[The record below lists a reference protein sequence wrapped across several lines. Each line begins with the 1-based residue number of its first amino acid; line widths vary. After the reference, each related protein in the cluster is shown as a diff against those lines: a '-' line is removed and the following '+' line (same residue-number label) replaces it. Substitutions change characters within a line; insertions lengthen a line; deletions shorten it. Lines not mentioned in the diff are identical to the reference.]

1 MTFKKLP
8 AGLAVSHALAALP
21 LAALAQAAATAPA
34 AAKSASPPAT
44 DRAAYQK
51 RTDVPRNTFRHI
63 RSTGKMR
70 VCVATYAPWV
80 MRGPEDKFVGYSIDV
95 ARQLADDLDVEL
107 EFVPTAFAT
116 VVPALVHGE
125 CDLIISGLSATPE
138 NALFVN
144 FSNALDA
151 HTVQV
156 LARKSGDVMRSKAD
170 IDREGVTLGV
180 LGDSSV
186 AGLAR
191 RSFSKAKVLAF
202 ENDRALAEAL
212 AAGKVQAVV
221 AGSPTP
227 ELLARAS
234 PNDYYLP
241 LDKGLG
247 MRAEA
252 IAVRRGDDDLLAYL
266 NTWIQARRFDGFLS
280 ERADYWFKNMDWAKK

>member
-1 MTFKKLP
+1 MTLNTLQ
-8 AGLAVSHALAALP
+8 ARLALSLALAALP
-21 LAALAQAAATAPA
+21 LAASAQTPAAPAKQSTPA
-34 AAKSASPPAT
+34 AA
-44 DRAAYQK
+44 DRSAYQK
-51 RTDVPRNTFRHI
+51 RADVPRNTFRHI

-80 MRGPEDKFVGYSIDV
+80 MRGPEDKLVGFSIDV
-95 ARQLADDLDVEL
+95 SQQLADDLDVDV
-107 EFVPTAFAT
+107 EFVTTAFAGA
-116 VVPALVHGE
+116 VPALVHGE

-144 FSNALDA
+144 FSNVLEA
-151 HTVQV
+151 HPVQV

-170 IDREGVTLGV
+170 LDREGVTLGV
-180 LGDSSV
+180 IGDSSV

-191 RSFSKAKVLAF
+191 RSFAKAKVLAF
-202 ENDRALAEAL
+202 ENDRALSEAL

-227 ELLARAS
+227 ELLNRAS

-252 IAVRRGDDDLLAYL
+252 IAVRRGDDELLNYL
-266 NTWIQARRFDGFLS
+266 NTWIQARRFDGFLGA
-280 ERADYWFKNMDWAKK
+280 RADYWFRNMEWARK